1 MAGKRL
7 IFWNAPDV
15 FTKEK
20 RSEVMSHIRGK
31 GNKDTELVM
40 IQILRSSH
48 ISGWRRNQAV
58 LGKPDFVFYPLRPSG
73 TSPKSQRAGFRG
85 VALFVDG
92 CFWHGC
98 PKHSNMPR
106 NNRAFWAKKLQG
118 NKDRD
123 KFVARELRKM
133 GWKVVRVWEHEL
145 KYPEKVVAKLNKAFG
160 WKSA

>member
-1 MAGKRL
+1 MS
-7 IFWNAPDV
+7 DV

-20 RSEVMSHIRGK
+20 RSEVMSRIRGK

-40 IQILRSSH
+40 IQILRSGH
-48 ISGWRRNQAV
+48 ISGWRRNQVV
-58 LGKPDFVFYPLRPSG
+58 LGKPDFVF
-73 TSPKSQRAGFRG
+73 PKQK

-106 NNRAFWAKKLQG
+106 NNQEFWAKKLQG

-133 GWKVVRVWEHEL
+133 GWKVVRVWEHDL

-160 WKSA
+160 GKSA